1 MYKRRKNYEWESNAI
16 LNNSEKLIYFIK
28 ILKFI
33 CIATSTRWQ
42 NILYHLFL
50 LQITQLKIDY
60 NPFAKGFRDNGM
72 GRR

>member
-1 MYKRRKNYEWESNAI
+1 MYKRSKNYEWESNAI
-16 LNNSEKLIYFIK
+16 LNSSEKLIYVIQ

-33 CIATSTRWQ
+33 CITSLTCWQ